1 MTSNIF
7 NDISQTTQSAQSY
20 SSAPTTVK
28 VTDVM
33 PSIPAASTMDTDKVD
48 LTSAKKTKEKR
59 GPIKAFKAFI
69 ANIKKGVATFNE
81 YSKGFFKGIKNG
93 AIFASLIYTGGSVI
107 NKIAAITKK
116 KNPAISN
123 KAIVITSAVSAIASL
138 GVSLWKSSLNAS
150 EKRSDIEHRWTGHV

>member
-33 PSIPAASTMDTDKVD
+33 PSIPAAGTMDTDKVD
-48 LTSAKKTKEKR
+48 LTSAKKTKE
-59 GPIKAFKAFI
+59 
-69 ANIKKGVATFNE
+69 KKGVATFNE

-123 KAIVITSAVSAIASL
+123 KAIVITAAVSAIASL